1 MKTTIRTP
9 AHAIAVLAVFLLG
22 ATSSYAYVVVTSPLT
37 LDHIVQPGAKA
48 EGFIE
53 IMNPMETTEEIKV
66 YQADYLFFADGRNL
80 YGEPG
85 QLPRS
90 NARWITWSPQQTSI
104 PPGETLRIRYTV
116 QVPDDTALRGSY
128 WSMLMVEPVPRASPE
143 SSQTDPAKPG
153 IGFVERIRYAIQIA
167 THIGVTG
174 ARTLTF
180 AQVRLAQESDR
191 HVLSVDV
198 QNLGE
203 RMLDVNLWAD
213 LYDPAGK
220 FVGKFTGGRQRT
232 YPGTSVKFSVDL
244 FGLENVTYSSLI
256 VADCGGEDVF
266 GANVSLVLER

>member
-1 MKTTIRTP
+1 MKARLQTLP
-9 AHAIAVLAVFLLG
+9 HAIAVLALFLL
-22 ATSSYAYVVVTSPLT
+22 AAAPSDAYIVVTSPLN

-53 IMNPMETTEEIKV
+53 VMNPMETMEEIKV
-66 YQADYLFFADGRNL
+66 YQNDYLFFADGRNL

-90 NARWITWSPQQTSI
+90 NARWITWSPQQVSI

-143 SSQTDPAKPG
+143 SSQSDPGKPG
-153 IGFVERIRYAIQIA
+153 IGFVEHVRYAIQIA
-167 THIGVTG
+167 THIGATG

-203 RMLDVNLWAD
+203 RMLDVNLWVD
-213 LYDPAGK
+213 LYDPSGK
-220 FVGKFTGGRQRT
+220 FVGKFTGGQRRT
-232 YPGTSVKFSVDL
+232 YPGTSVRFTVDL
-244 FGLENVTYSSLI
+244 FGLEKVTYSSLI

>member
-1 MKTTIRTP
+1 MKRRMRTH
-9 AHAIAVLAVFLLG
+9 AHVIAILAVFLLG
-22 ATSSYAYVVVTSPLT
+22 AAPSGAYVVVTTPLN
-37 LDHIVQPGAKA
+37 LDHIVRPGAKA
-48 EGFIE
+48 EGYIE
-53 IMNPMETTEEIKV
+53 VMNPMDAIEEIKV

-90 NARWITWSPQQTSI
+90 NARWITWSPQQATI
-104 PPGETLRIRYTV
+104 PPGETLRIRYSI
-116 QVPDDTALRGSY
+116 QVPDDTALLGSY

-143 SSQTDPAKPG
+143 SSQSDPAKPG

-167 THIGVTG
+167 THIGDTG

-180 AQVRLAQESDR
+180 AQVRLSQESDR

-198 QNLGE
+198 ENPGE
-203 RMLDVNLWAD
+203 RMLEVNLWVD
-213 LYDPAGK
+213 LYNPAGG
-220 FVGKFTGGRQRT
+220 FVGKFTGGQRRT
-232 YPGTSVKFSVDL
+232 YPGTSVRFNVDL
-244 FGLENVTYSSLI
+244 FGLEKITYSSLI